1 MTRKKIIVFS
11 LFLIINSSNLFGFNN
26 EIIPKPDSQILSTG
40 EFILSEKTKINYNG
54 SFKISADFLKDFLKI
69 NLNSDKIFSGTVSI
83 SELLIK
89 VNLLFL

>member
-54 SFKISADFLKDFLKI
+54 SFKISWI
-69 NLNSDKIFSGTVSI
+69 NLRVINILQIKYVQVS
-83 SELLIK
+83 K
-89 VNLLFL
+89 D